1 MNVYIL
7 QVMSILRQGYCSPK
21 YLYYLLPAKRRLSV
35 IQMGLGARKFSSAI
49 LQSSKHIG
57 PLQSMLS
64 KVPLAF
70 CAIRKSM
77 ARSAR
82 PFFLMF
88 RYCPFSLRCE
98 PMRRPIATLAQK
110 KGTVK
115 DVQGV
120 LRHSRTATTT
130 DVYMQEI
137 PESVQATVN
146 SINEELRKSSVEK
159 TSRTTQKRA
168 PVTADFIGRRSKKR
182 VASESVLQNLTP
194 NDTNLERREVVSC

>member
-1 MNVYIL
+1 M
-7 QVMSILRQGYCSPK
+7 
-21 YLYYLLPAKRRLSV
+21 RLKQNNS
-35 IQMGLGARKFSSAI
+35 
-49 LQSSKHIG
+49 QS
-57 PLQSMLS
+57 
-64 KVPLAF
+64 
-70 CAIRKSM
+70 
-77 ARSAR
+77 
-82 PFFLMF
+82 
-88 RYCPFSLRCE
+88 
-98 PMRRPIATLAQK
+98 QK

-120 LRHSRTATTT
+120 LRHFRTATTT